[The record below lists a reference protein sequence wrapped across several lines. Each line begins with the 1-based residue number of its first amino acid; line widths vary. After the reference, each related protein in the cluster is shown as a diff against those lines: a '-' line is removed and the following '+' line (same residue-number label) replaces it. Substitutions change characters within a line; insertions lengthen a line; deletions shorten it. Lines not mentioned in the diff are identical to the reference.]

1 VKSAFS
7 TDIEAAHILHGR
19 EWMETLWHDLRYS
32 FRLLARKPAFTIVA
46 LLALAI
52 GIGANSVIFSVV
64 NSVLLRPLPYKE
76 PDRLVMVWEE
86 ATSIGFPENTPAPA
100 NFIDWRDQNR
110 VFESMAATA
119 SERYNIT
126 GDGEPE
132 KVEGLR
138 ATASLFPMLGV
149 EPIMGRWIDADED
162 REGAN
167 RVVML
172 SYGLWQR
179 RFGGDAGIIG
189 KSITL
194 DDQNYTV
201 IAVMPS
207 YFNFPIRGFDLWIP
221 AAFDQQEA
229 NSRGSHYLEVYGR
242 LKEGVTI
249 EQARA
254 DMSAI
259 AASLAERY
267 PGTNQ
272 GLGAVV
278 NPLFEQQV
286 GDVRPALLILFG
298 AVGFVLAVA
307 CANVANLLL
316 ARAAARRKE
325 ISIRAAL
332 GAGRA
337 RLVRQF
343 ITESVLLAVLGG
355 IAGLALALASLRLLI
370 PFIPEEIHQAK
381 DVSLDFTVV
390 LFTFGVSALTGIIFG
405 LVPAIQASRPD
416 LNESLKDGARD
427 SSSGTQG
434 RLRNLLVVSEVA
446 LALVLL
452 AGAGLLINSF
462 ARLSQVDPG
471 FRTENLLTMTVSLPA
486 TRYPDRDSRAAFFDR
501 TLERISS
508 LPGVESAGVV
518 TNLPLTF
525 RGNSNFFVIEGRPEL
540 PPDRMPLAVTRVVN
554 PDYLRTMGIS
564 LAAGRGIESQDTRDS
579 LPVAVITEATARI
592 HWPGE
597 DPIGKR
603 MKMGRYDTPNPW
615 LTVVGIARDV
625 HQFDLT
631 TEPWPQVYL
640 PYTQHRSF
648 APRDIVIKTTR
659 DPLQMTAAVRNAIW
673 DIDRDQPVSNVST
686 MADIVSE
693 SLARQRFNT
702 SLLAVFAFIAVL
714 LAAVGIYGV
723 MSYLVTER
731 TREIGIRSALGAD
744 RGDILRM
751 VVWQG
756 FKLVGAGVVLGLA
769 GALALSR
776 VMTSLLYGV
785 SATDPATF
793 AIITAVIV
801 FVALIANSV
810 PAYRAAKID
819 PMEALRHE

>member
-1 VKSAFS
+1 
-7 TDIEAAHILHGR
+7 
-19 EWMETLWHDLRYS
+19 METLWHDIRYS
-32 FRLLARKPAFTIVA
+32 FRLLARKPAFTVVA

-86 ATSIGFPENTPAPA
+86 AASLGFPENTPAPA
-100 NFIDWRDQNR
+100 NYIDWRDQSQ
-110 VFESMAATA
+110 VFESLAATA
-119 SERYNIT
+119 SERYNLT
-126 GDGEPE
+126 AAGEPE
-132 KVEGLR
+132 KLEGLR

-149 EPIMGRWIDADED
+149 EPIMGRWIDAEED

-179 RFGGDAGIIG
+179 RFGGDAGVLG
-189 KSITL
+189 KNITL
-194 DDQNYTV
+194 DDQSYTV
-201 IAVMPS
+201 IGVMPS
-207 YFNFPIRGFDLWIP
+207 YFNFPARGIDLWVP
-221 AAFDQQEA
+221 AAFNQEEA
-229 NSRGSHYLEVYGR
+229 TSRDSHYLEVYGR
-242 LKEGVTI
+242 LKAGVTI
-249 EQARA
+249 EQARSE
-254 DMSAI
+254 MSAI
-259 AASLAERY
+259 AARLSEQY
-267 PGTNQ
+267 PNTNQ

-278 NPLFEQQV
+278 NPLFEQIV

-343 ITESVLLAVLGG
+343 LTESVLLAVLGG
-355 IAGLALALASLRLLI
+355 IAGLALSFVSLRLLI
-370 PFIPEEIHQAK
+370 PFIPEEINQAK
-381 DVSLDFTVV
+381 DISLDFNVV

-427 SSSGTQG
+427 SSSATQG

-452 AGAGLLINSF
+452 VGAGLLINSF
-462 ARLSQVDPG
+462 ARLSQIDPG
-471 FRTENLLTMTVSLPA
+471 FRTENLLTMNVSLPG
-486 TRYPDRDSRAAFFDR
+486 TRYSDRDRRAAFYDQI
-501 TLERISS
+501 LERIKS
-508 LPGVESAGVV
+508 LPGVESAGIV

-525 RGNSNFFVIEGRPEL
+525 RGNSNFFIIEGRPEL
-540 PPDRMPLAVTRVVN
+540 PVDRMPLAVTRVIN
-554 PDYLRTMGIS
+554 PDYFRTMGIP
-564 LAAGRGIESQDTRDS
+564 LVGGRGIEAQDTRDS
-579 LPVAVITEATARI
+579 LPVVVITEATARV

-603 MKMGRYDTPNPW
+603 MKMGLYDTPTPW
-615 LTVVGIARDV
+615 LTVVGIVKDV
-625 HQFDLT
+625 YQFDLT

-640 PYTQHRSF
+640 PYTQHTSF
-648 APRDIVIKTTR
+648 APRDLVIKTTH
-659 DPLQMTAAVRNAIW
+659 DPLQMTAAVRNSIW
-673 DIDRDQPVSNVST
+673 EVDRDQPVSNVST
-686 MADIVSE
+686 MGDIVSE

-702 SLLAVFAFIAVL
+702 SLLAVFAFVAVL

-731 TREIGIRSALGAD
+731 TREIGIRTALGAD
-744 RGDILRM
+744 RADILKM
-751 VVWQG
+751 VVGQG
-756 FKLVGAGVVLGLA
+756 FKLVGAGIVLGLA

-793 AIITAVIV
+793 VIITVVIA
-801 FVALIANSV
+801 FVALIANYI
-810 PAYRAAKID
+810 PAYRASRID
-819 PMEALRHE
+819 PMKALRHE